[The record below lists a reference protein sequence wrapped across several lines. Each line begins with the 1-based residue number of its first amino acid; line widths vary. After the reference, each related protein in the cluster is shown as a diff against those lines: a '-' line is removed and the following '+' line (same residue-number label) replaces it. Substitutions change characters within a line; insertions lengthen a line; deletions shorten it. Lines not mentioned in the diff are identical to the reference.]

1 MTEPTISEGRI
12 IEEINLAEEDEV
24 ECLEDVMTLD
34 ASEGDVVMGEE
45 EVVAEEEH
53 DQDEIVDIT
62 PPPEMYVFYN
72 FSLELEFTI

>member
-34 ASEGDVVMGEE
+34 VSEGDVVMGEE

-62 PPPEMYVFYN
+62 PPPEMYVYYN
-72 FSLELEFTI
+72 LK

>member
-62 PPPEMYVFYN
+62 PPPEMYVFII
-72 FSLELEFTI
+72 FH